1 MVLHVAELQ
10 CMKSG
15 HVNNQESAIVFKR
28 SPKLFDIVFTYLLIS
43 VLCYICFFFCCICIY
58 ISGFIQSYKCVDRE
72 FI

>member
-43 VLCYICFFFCCICIY
+43 VLCYICFFLLYLYLYFWIY
-58 ISGFIQSYKCVDRE
+58 PELQVC
-72 FI
+72 